1 MKRLTILL
9 AVFAVTIAACGAAG
23 VGDAGNVTVPTAPDI
38 GTAVTT
44 TTQAPGSAPTTVA
57 PGTPTTTQPPTP
69 APQAT
74 QFVDVYFV
82 KDGRYATTIAR
93 AVPATPEVATEAIK
107 ALIAGPTPAEAEA
120 GLSSAVPTDTLL
132 LGITIRDGK
141 ATIDLSKEFEAG
153 GGSFGMIARL
163 AQVVYTLTQ
172 FPTVESVE
180 FWLDG
185 RPVTVFSSE
194 GLLLEDPVSR
204 NDYLAAL
211 PLAPTRLDAVDRWEQ
226 TDLPDPSD
234 FAAADTRRVVLV
246 ADDDVL
252 NVRIGPGVSNEIIG
266 MLAPGVVIGL
276 TGPQTEVGSSTWVEI
291 VTPAGAGWV
300 NDLFL
305 ASVLSDESFADDPE
319 VMALLDE
326 MSRIMAAHGDLSPV
340 ASGRGLYV
348 SHHAAPVRF
357 TPEQLAG
364 ILSDSTTYKWPSN
377 ALDVNNPDDA
387 NEIPNRTF
395 AEAIGDRFV
404 STYDDADRSETFDQ
418 PIEAGNG
425 RIPEYAIPF
434 ELQGFHYVGVHD
446 PGDNPDYGG
455 LDWTT
460 WYVSIDYEDGHP
472 VVVALTLD
480 EWSP

>member
-1 MKRLTILL
+1 MKRLTILVAAC
-9 AVFAVTIAACGAAG
+9 AVVIAACGAGG
-23 VGDAGNVTVPTAPDI
+23 VGDAGNVTVTTAPGS
-38 GTAVTT
+38 GTGATT
-44 TTQAPGSAPTTVA
+44 TTQAPGTSPTTVA
-57 PGTPTTTQPPTP
+57 PGTPSITQPPQ
-69 APQAT
+69 PQAT

-107 ALIAGPTPAEAEA
+107 ALIEGPTSAEAEA

-141 ATIDLSKEFEAG
+141 ATIDLSREFEAG
-153 GGSFGMIARL
+153 GGSFGMTARL

-172 FPTVESVE
+172 FPTVDRVE

-185 RPVTVFSSE
+185 TPVTVFSSE
-194 GLLLEDPVSR
+194 GLLLEEPVSR
-204 NDYLAAL
+204 SDYLTAL
-211 PLAPTRLDAVDRWEQ
+211 PLTPTLLDAVDRWEQ
-226 TDLPDPSD
+226 SDLPDPSE

-252 NVRIGPGVSNEIIG
+252 NVRIGPGTSNEIIG

-300 NDLFL
+300 NDFFL
-305 ASVLSDESFADDPE
+305 ASVVSDDAFANDPA
-319 VMALLDE
+319 VTALLDE
-326 MSRIMAAHGDLSPV
+326 TSRIMAAHGDLSPI
-340 ASGRGLYV
+340 ASERGLYV
-348 SHHAAPVRF
+348 SHHAVPVRF
-357 TPEQLAG
+357 TPEQLVG
-364 ILSDSTTYKWPSN
+364 VLSDSTTYKWPSN

-387 NEIPNRTF
+387 KEIPDRTF
-395 AEAIGDRFV
+395 AAAIGDRFV
-404 STYDDADRSETFDQ
+404 STYDDADRSETVDQ
-418 PIEAGNG
+418 PIEGGNG

-434 ELQGFHYVGVHD
+434 ELKGFHYIGVHD

-460 WYVSIDYEDGHP
+460 WYVSIDYENGHP
-472 VVVALTLD
+472 VVVALTVD